1 MHVLHYIDHV
11 RNEDFLSQYLTILTS
26 TQEQLGAKVSVVT
39 LHDNIEEKIDKL
51 HPQIVHVHTLW
62 SWHAARVVR
71 LARKHNCGIL
81 ITPHG
86 QLAA

>member
-51 HPQIVHVHTLW
+51 HPQMACRTGCTTCEKAQLW
-62 SWHAARVVR
+62 
-71 LARKHNCGIL
+71 NTDY
-81 ITPHG
+81 TPWPVG
-86 QLAA
+86 CIPL